1 MLVNERRRTE
11 KSSDSQ
17 SFLRSPRFVAVLT
30 SFVFSMAQMN
40 KNAQSLTGA
49 SGIGLKAQAIPAVG
63 NRAKVKVVTNGKA
76 PVVRAAPKKEVPK
89 ALTSTEK
96 LLAANEAKK

>member
-1 MLVNERRRTE
+1 
-11 KSSDSQ
+11 
-17 SFLRSPRFVAVLT
+17 
-30 SFVFSMAQMN
+30 MAQMS

-49 SGIGLKAQAIPAVG
+49 SGIGLRAQAIPAVG
-63 NRAKVKVVTNGKA
+63 NRAKVKVVATNGKPA
-76 PVVRAAPKKEVPK
+76 VVRAQATKKEAPK

>member
-1 MLVNERRRTE
+1 MPLEVI
-11 KSSDSQ
+11 
-17 SFLRSPRFVAVLT
+17 LT
-30 SFVFSMAQMN
+30 SRVGSMAQMN

-49 SGIGLKAQAIPAVG
+49 SGIGLRAQAIPAVG
-63 NRAKVKVVTNGKA
+63 NRAKVKVATNNGKA

-96 LLAANEAKK
+96 LLAANEAKKYVSRIFSDDFD